1 MLVSDMTAHY
11 LPFTKN
17 KLHLCDSLGCLE
29 NQYIL
34 LYAVSEQ
41 PYHLAQATPS

>member
-11 LPFTKN
+11 LSFTKN

-29 NQYIL
+29 NQIL
-34 LYAVSEQ
+34 VYAVYEQ